1 MHDRVAGQKNL
12 ILEDL
17 DSESFAERIKS
28 DKNAAIID
36 VRTPMEY
43 DEGHLAD
50 SLLIDISNPSFTN
63 EIEKLD
69 KSKSYYIYCK
79 SGNRS
84 WHAGNYMLKQ
94 GFQSVA
100 HLSPGIIGW
109 NGPIEK

>member
-1 MHDRVAGQKNL
+1 M
-12 ILEDL
+12 IEEL
-17 DSESFAERIKS
+17 DSASFAEKIKK
-28 DKNAAIID
+28 DKNSVVID

-43 DEGHLAD
+43 NQGHLAD
-50 SLLIDISNPSFTN
+50 SLLIDINCPSFVN

-69 KSKSYYIYCK
+69 KTKSYYLYCR

-100 HLSPGIIGW
+100 HLAPGIIGW
-109 NGPIEK
+109 YGTVVK